1 MKDMGKLMS
10 CWTLKLLEIIIVLF
24 YLKHI
29 MLERYFKYLSMHFV
43 ICLCLHHMI
52 RKYTWKRIMVIV
64 FLQENMYK
72 SIIA

>member
-29 MLERYFKYLSMHFV
+29 TLERCFKDLSTLI
-43 ICLCLHHMI
+43 ICLCLYNMI
-52 RKYTWKRIMVIV
+52 RNT
-64 FLQENMYK
+64 L
-72 SIIA
+72 